1 VEPLLLRAENGQIPE
16 LKRVIVASGDKI
28 IMRETLAEALVDL
41 FEDQEEPPT
50 ASTPASTA
58 TEPAPSQPDTDAVP
72 PAAETVP
79 DIELADQTVG
89 QLARQ
94 AADHYDAAQQALQEG
109 DWTTYGEELR
119 QMEAALEALVELTG
133 EAAAGGSE

>member
-1 VEPLLLRAENGQIPE
+1 
-16 LKRVIVASGDKI
+16 
-28 IMRETLAEALVDL
+28 
-41 FEDQEEPPT
+41 
-50 ASTPASTA
+50 
-58 TEPAPSQPDTDAVP
+58 
-72 PAAETVP
+72 VP